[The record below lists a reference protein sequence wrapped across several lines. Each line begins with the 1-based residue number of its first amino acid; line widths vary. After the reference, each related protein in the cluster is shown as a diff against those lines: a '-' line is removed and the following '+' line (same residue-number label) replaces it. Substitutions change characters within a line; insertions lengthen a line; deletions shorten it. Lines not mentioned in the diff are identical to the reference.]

1 MMKIIGVT
9 GGVGAG
15 KSTILDYLES
25 HYDAYVCKSDDAA
38 RAIEA
43 PGGAIHDEMLALLE
57 EYPTDTPVCNEDG
70 TFNNKEIARR
80 MFGNDELLLRV
91 NSLVHP
97 AVEAY
102 IKEAIARERAAGRS
116 YFVLEAA
123 LLIECGYNEIV
134 DSMWYIYCDRQER
147 RRRLAA
153 SRGYTDE
160 KIDQIMAS
168 QLDDAGFRAGSDVVI
183 DNSGTPEQTYPQID
197 AAMADMHDS

>member
-1 MMKIIGVT
+1 MKIIGVT

-25 HYDAYVCKSDDAA
+25 QYHAYILKSDDAA

-43 PGGAIHDEMLALLE
+43 PGGAIHDELEAILE
-57 EYPTDTPVCNEDG
+57 EYPTDTPVCNPDG
-70 TFNNKEIARR
+70 SFNNREIARR
-80 MFGNDELLLRV
+80 MFGNEELLLRV

-97 AVEAY
+97 AVRTY
-102 IKEAIARERAAGRS
+102 IEQDIEDQRSRGRE
-116 YFVLEAA
+116 YYVLEAA

-134 DSMWYIYCDRQER
+134 DSMWYIYTDENVRRQ
-147 RRRLAA
+147 RLKD

-168 QLDDAGFRAGSDVVI
+168 QLSDAQFREGSDVVI
-183 DNSGTPEQTYPQID
+183 DNSGTPEETYPQID
-197 AAMADMHDS
+197 AAMADLGD